1 MLGLSDLTQRYEFSL
16 ERVDNKGL
24 NNAGGSFFR
33 NFVTDNLT
41 RPFRYGTCRFVG
53 VISDL
58 LMNKNDIVGML
69 EQAGIKPTPN
79 RILVLSDIVSS
90 DRPLSLSDIEVK
102 LESLEKTSAVRV
114 LTLLLDAGII
124 HAVEDGRGIVR
135 YEICR
140 GEGSCASENLHVHFY
155 CESCNEVS
163 CFESIQTPVVNLP
176 EGYAVHSINYMIKG
190 ICPACRRKSG
200 AI

>member
-1 MLGLSDLTQRYEFSL
+1 
-16 ERVDNKGL
+16 
-24 NNAGGSFFR
+24 
-33 NFVTDNLT
+33 
-41 RPFRYGTCRFVG
+41 
-53 VISDL
+53 
-58 LMNKNDIVGML
+58 ML

-102 LESLEKTSAVRV
+102 LESLENQVFPGAD
-114 LTLLLDAGII
+114 LLLDAGII